1 MAVALVETHARGDE
15 VLRRALS
22 LAARLF
28 LFAQQ
33 QSSEPP
39 PVQIRVGLH
48 CGEIQYLTDINDRPN
63 VCGGAINHAQRVMDA
78 ANDGQCL
85 ISEDIQIK
93 YLDRLDVYSF
103 PIRGEQDGSAAF
115 SGPLDVMVKHGRRAT
130 VRVAALKYEGRLISA
145 PLDLAPVSKSQS
157 VVTFTDLPKN
167 IIVNDGF
174 GSKLTK
180 AKSIC
185 LIQLTGENLIRKL
198 ESGDVTFSSDIE
210 RLWVL
215 MPSLDFIA
223 SSYGAPMP
231 QMTVIGGYLERWKI
245 YLSSLLRLR
254 TRTDVYL
261 GLFVEPPYF
270 GASLLDWDR
279 PTGTIHVSPYVWD
292 TPARDCPGF
301 DISWKDGRFPRVAQ
315 AYVDGLRYLKRTTK
329 NIL

>member
-1 MAVALVETHARGDE
+1 MTIAIIVFVDIVGFTQKSVVRQLSLVKAMAAEVRGAIGDLLTSTDAQPGAVVLPTGDGMAVALVETHARGDE

-185 LIQLTGENLIRKL
+185 LIQLTGENLIRK
-198 ESGDVTFSSDIE
+198 
-210 RLWVL
+210 
-215 MPSLDFIA
+215 PSL
-223 SSYGAPMP
+223 
-231 QMTVIGGYLERWKI
+231 
-245 YLSSLLRLR
+245 
-254 TRTDVYL
+254 TR
-261 GLFVEPPYF
+261 
-270 GASLLDWDR
+270 
-279 PTGTIHVSPYVWD
+279 
-292 TPARDCPGF
+292 
-301 DISWKDGRFPRVAQ
+301 
-315 AYVDGLRYLKRTTK
+315 
-329 NIL
+329 